1 MTAKNVKFWRLLIF
15 VFFSKRRSLMNSR
28 EMLAVSASVATPT
41 PAAPSA
47 SPPVVGA
54 HRASGDDS
62 AIDDSTHRVSGLA
75 F

>member
-1 MTAKNVKFWRLLIF
+1 
-15 VFFSKRRSLMNSR
+15 MNSR